1 MTLKDIKALN
11 ENFIECF
18 GVSGHLRQWR
28 YLLAA
33 FASNFLLVDFFA
45 STKMP
50 ARKMLVHICQYV
62 VASVLFCQ
70 YIIASGFFCQPYL
83 PVYFASNFLLAAF
96 LPTFCQLYLPV
107 AAAAVAANWSISK
120 DLCCA
125 ENILFQCY

>member
-50 ARKMLVHICQYV
+50 ARKMLVYICQYV
-62 VASVLFCQ
+62 FASVLFCQ
-70 YIIASGFFCQPYL
+70 YIFASGFFCQL
-83 PVYFASNFLLAAF
+83 NLLVYFASNFLLATYCQQF
-96 LPTFCQLYLPV
+96 LPATFASYFYSFLL
-107 AAAAVAANWSISK
+107 
-120 DLCCA
+120 L
-125 ENILFQCY
+125 

>member
-1 MTLKDIKALN
+1 MT
-11 ENFIECF
+11 
-18 GVSGHLRQWR
+18 VSGHLRQWR

-50 ARKMLVHICQYV
+50 ARKMLVYICQYV
-62 VASVLFCQ
+62 FASVLFCQ

-96 LPTFCQLYLPV
+96 LPTFLP
-107 AAAAVAANWSISK
+107 AISASGCGCSSGK
-120 DLCCA
+120 LVH
-125 ENILFQCY
+125 IKGFVLRGKYPF